1 MKSFIY
7 NFIIL
12 SIISNS
18 IFASK
23 SQEFIQKLH
32 KNIGDDL
39 LSIKKEFPPSQSK
52 VYTTLDQVCK
62 IYQVAKKN
70 IEKKRKLKEIIKVK
84 DEQYK
89 TLTSKT
95 NLLKNQFTDLIKE
108 LETSKQNLLSLNK
121 KLEKKEITLTMLKQE
136 KNNLNKES
144 NIKKNDLNLA
154 NTDNDQS
161 LNLTSTWEPSSPL

>member
-18 IFASK
+18 ILASK
-23 SQEFIQKLH
+23 SQEVIQKLH

-52 VYTTLDQVCK
+52 VYTALDQVCK
-62 IYQVAKKN
+62 IYQIAKKN
-70 IEKKRKLKEIIKVK
+70 IEKKRKFKEIIKVK

-89 TLTSKT
+89 TLTNRT
-95 NLLKNQFTDLIKE
+95 NLLKNKFTDLAKE
-108 LETSKQNLLSLNK
+108 LETSKQNLMSLNK
-121 KLEKKEITLTMLKQE
+121 KLEKKEITLTMLKHE
-136 KNNLNKES
+136 KNNLNKD
-144 NIKKNDLNLA
+144 NKIDKNDLNL
-154 NTDNDQS
+154 DNNNNNQS